1 MAVTSSVKQSGSL
14 TTLPISKS
22 ASTGSRS
29 SFDDGWGSEDWSST
43 SSKTR
48 IATAGSNPT
57 LSQSRKDPEEE
68 WEDFDVDTTKPAVSS
83 LSTPTNSTSAGAAA
97 KGKMSKL
104 ELARLKREE
113 SKKKAEEK
121 RASKAQ

>member
-1 MAVTSSVKQSGSL
+1 VKQSGSS

-29 SFDDGWGSEDWSST
+29 SFDDGWGSGDWSST

-48 IATAGSNPT
+48 ITTAGSNPT
-57 LSQSRKDPEEE
+57 LSQPRKDPEDE

-83 LSTPTNSTSAGAAA
+83 LTTPTNSTSAGAAAAGA